1 MSETPT
7 FTTDMEAAFVALR
20 SDLLADGGPRI
31 STMRNYRFA
40 ILPYRPSDEF
50 KMRDRLRRLVGELRA
65 SGWGVLSVSLQRLML
80 ARIRSHGDAVVQS
93 IIRREKALHD
103 KDPGRALEHLKQFV
117 APLIL
122 EADGVPADVTKLIDD
137 FAVQYPDRADS
148 TVIFIEH
155 AAALYPFHKS
165 SALLKHLD
173 GHTHNIPVILLYP
186 GERHG
191 ATGLSFMGQNEPDRD
206 YRPRIY
212 P

>member
-1 MSETPT
+1 MSQPSDFPT
-7 FTTDMEAAFVALR
+7 NMEAGFAALR
-20 SDLLADGGPRI
+20 TDLLAEGGPRI

-40 ILPYRPSDEF
+40 ILPYHPKDEF

-65 SGWGVLSVSLQRLML
+65 SDWGVLSISLQRLLL
-80 ARIRSHGDAVVQS
+80 ARIRAQGDDVVQS
-93 IIRREKALHD
+93 KIKREKSLLEKGA
-103 KDPGRALEHLKQFV
+103 GRSLEHLKQFV
-117 APLIL
+117 GPLIQD
-122 EADGVPADVTKLIDD
+122 EDGIPADVSRLIDE
-137 FAVQYPDRADS
+137 FATQYPERADS

-155 AAALYPFHKS
+155 AGALYPFHKS

-191 ATGLSFMGQNEPDRD
+191 ATGLSFMGQQTPDRD